1 MPGVEK
7 SDVKVLVKD
16 KTVDISAEHG
26 EKKYHVNVPIQYKVD
41 ENSAKALYTNGILE
55 LVFKLAKD
63 EKPKGKTVEVE

>member
-26 EKKYHVNVPIQYKVD
+26 EKEISGQCSSTTK
-41 ENSAKALYTNGILE
+41 S
-55 LVFKLAKD
+55 
-63 EKPKGKTVEVE
+63 